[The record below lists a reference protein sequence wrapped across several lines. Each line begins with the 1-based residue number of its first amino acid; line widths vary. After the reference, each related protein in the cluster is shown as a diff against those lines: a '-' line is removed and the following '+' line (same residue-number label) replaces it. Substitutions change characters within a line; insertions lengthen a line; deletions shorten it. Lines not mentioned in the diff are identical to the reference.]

1 MNKYILKLSVLLRL
15 ILATPIY
22 IIALVLFI
30 PYGIFKG
37 LTTYDIIDDY
47 LTLFD
52 KFLSKIHFFL
62 FKRKD
67 E

>member
-15 ILATPIY
+15 ILTTPIY

-52 KFLSKIHFFL
+52 KSLSKIYFFL